1 MTPPKFSLLEG
12 DIAPHLRRLS
22 IPLAF
27 GMLSITLFN
36 LADTYFISR
45 LGTRELAALGFTMP
59 VGMFFLGI
67 TYGMSVGTASVI
79 SRVYG
84 EGNFDRVRQM
94 STDALVMAAV
104 IALSAAL
111 AGLATIDIIFP
122 LLGAKPALMPL
133 IREYMFVWY
142 LSLPFFGTMIVGNSC
157 MRALGDTGYA
167 SMIMTLMSALS
178 LLLDPLLIFGW
189 GPFPRLGLTGAAAT
203 IVIAY
208 ALTCGY
214 SLYMLAHRRQALSG
228 VLWHEGSAAS
238 WRRFM
243 HVALPSIFSNQIAPV
258 SAGIITWMAAGYGK
272 EAVAALG
279 VASRIEGVCVLVF
292 YAIAAGVS
300 IFSGQNYGA
309 GNFGRIAEA
318 CRIGMRNTIIVGLGM
333 AVLIWPFA
341 YDIPRF
347 FDGDP
352 SVTGYAAQYLH
363 WVPVSFGAMGA
374 LVVVNAALNAM
385 GKPMA
390 ATVLVMIRMF
400 VLYVPLAWFLQ
411 KYYGFLGIVLALTL
425 TNLLAGVVSMIAR
438 RQFIR

>member
-36 LADTYFISR
+36 VADTYFISR
-45 LGTRELAALGFTMP
+45 LGTLELAALGFTMP
-59 VGMFFLGI
+59 VAMFFLGI
-67 TYGMSVGTASVI
+67 TYGLSVGTASVI

-84 EGNFDRVRQM
+84 EGNLAKVRQM
-94 STDALVMAAV
+94 STDAIIMAAV
-104 IALSAAL
+104 VSLGAAL
-111 AGLATIDIIFP
+111 AGIATIELIFP
-122 LLGAKPALMPL
+122 LLGAGDTLMPM
-133 IREYMFVWY
+133 IREYMWVWY
-142 LSLPFFGTMIVGNSC
+142 LGLPFFGVMIVGNSC

-167 SMIMTLMSALS
+167 SMIMTMMSVLS

-203 IVIAY
+203 QVLAY

-214 SLYMLAHRRQALSG
+214 SLYSLIHRKQALSPTM
-228 VLWHEGSAAS
+228 WHEGATAS
-238 WRRFM
+238 WQRFM

-279 VASRIEGVCVLVF
+279 VASRIEGVCVLIF

-318 CRIGMRNTIIVGLGM
+318 CRIGMRNTIIVGL
-333 AVLIWPFA
+333 ALAALIWPFA
-341 YDIPRF
+341 YDIPHF
-347 FDGDP
+347 FDANP
-352 SVTGYAAQYLH
+352 AVINKAAQYLH

-385 GKPMA
+385 GKPLA
-390 ATVLVMIRMF
+390 ATVLIIIRMF

-425 TNLLAGVVSMIAR
+425 TNLLAGLISVFAR
-438 RQFIR
+438 RHFIR

>member
-36 LADTYFISR
+36 VADTYFISR
-45 LGTRELAALGFTMP
+45 LGTLELAALGFTMP
-59 VGMFFLGI
+59 VAMFFLGI

-84 EGNFDRVRQM
+84 EGNFAKVRQM
-94 STDALVMAAV
+94 STDALIMSAV
-104 IALSAAL
+104 VSLGAAL
-111 AGLATIDIIFP
+111 AGIATIELIFP
-122 LLGAKPALMPL
+122 VLGAGDALMPM
-133 IREYMFVWY
+133 IREYMWVWY
-142 LSLPFFGTMIVGNSC
+142 LGLPFFGVMIVGNSC

-167 SMIMTLMSALS
+167 SMIMTMMSVLS

-189 GPFPRLGLTGAAAT
+189 GPFPKLGLTGAAAT
-203 IVIAY
+203 QVLAY
-208 ALTCGY
+208 ALTCAY
-214 SLYMLAHRRQALSG
+214 SLYSLIHRKQALSPA
-228 VLWHEGSAAS
+228 LWHEGAYAS
-238 WRRFM
+238 WQRFM
-243 HVALPSIFSNQIAPV
+243 HVALPSVFSNQIAPI

-279 VASRIEGVCVLVF
+279 VASRIEGVCVLIF
-292 YAIAAGVS
+292 YSIAAGVS

-318 CRIGMRNTIIVGLGM
+318 CRIGMRNTVIVGL
-333 AVLIWPFA
+333 ALAALIWPFA
-341 YDIPRF
+341 YDIPHF
-347 FDGDP
+347 FDTNP
-352 SVTGYAAQYLH
+352 TVINNAAQYLH
-363 WVPVSFGAMGA
+363 WVPLSFGAMGA

-385 GKPMA
+385 GKPLA
-390 ATVLVMIRMF
+390 ATVLIIIRMF

-425 TNLLAGVVSMIAR
+425 TNLLAGLVSVFAR
-438 RQFIR
+438 RHFIR

>member
-36 LADTYFISR
+36 VADTYFISR
-45 LGTRELAALGFTMP
+45 LGTLELAALGFTMP
-59 VGMFFLGI
+59 VAMFFLGI

-84 EGNFDRVRQM
+84 EGNLAKVRQM
-94 STDALVMAAV
+94 STDAIIMAAV
-104 IALSAAL
+104 VSIGAAL
-111 AGLATIDIIFP
+111 AGIATIELIFP
-122 LLGAKPALMPL
+122 ILGAGDTLMPM
-133 IREYMFVWY
+133 IREYMWVWY
-142 LSLPFFGTMIVGNSC
+142 LGLPFFGVMIVGNSC
-157 MRALGDTGYA
+157 MRALGDTAYA
-167 SMIMTLMSALS
+167 SMIMTMMSVLS

-189 GPFPRLGLTGAAAT
+189 GPFPKLGLTGAAAT
-203 IVIAY
+203 QVLAY
-208 ALTCGY
+208 ALTCAY
-214 SLYMLAHRRQALSG
+214 SLYSLIHRKQALSPA
-228 VLWHEGSAAS
+228 LWHEGTVAS
-238 WRRFM
+238 WQRFM
-243 HVALPSIFSNQIAPV
+243 HVALPSIFSNQIAPI

-279 VASRIEGVCVLVF
+279 VASRIEGVCVLIF

-318 CRIGMRNTIIVGLGM
+318 CRIGMRNTIIVGLAL
-333 AVLIWPFA
+333 AVMIWPFA
-341 YDIPRF
+341 YDIPHF
-347 FDGDP
+347 FDTNPAVIDK
-352 SVTGYAAQYLH
+352 AAQYLH

-390 ATVLVMIRMF
+390 ATVLIIIRMF

-425 TNLLAGVVSMIAR
+425 TNLLAGMISVFAR
-438 RQFIR
+438 RHFIR